1 MVFLAITLP
10 PWKVVT
16 VTFLVTGFKERVGAA
31 MQSAIACLFTA
42 GLVTVFTVAVLRVL
56 VLRGAF
62 GAVAV
67 DLETVDLRGIKTE
80 FV

>member
-1 MVFLAITLP
+1 VVFLAITLP
-10 PWKVVT
+10 PWNVVT
-16 VTFLVTGFKERVGAA
+16 ITFLATGLTTGAG
-31 MQSAIACLFTA
+31 FTV
-42 GLVTVFTVAVLRVL
+42 GLVTVLTVAVLRVL

-62 GAVAV
+62 GAVAI